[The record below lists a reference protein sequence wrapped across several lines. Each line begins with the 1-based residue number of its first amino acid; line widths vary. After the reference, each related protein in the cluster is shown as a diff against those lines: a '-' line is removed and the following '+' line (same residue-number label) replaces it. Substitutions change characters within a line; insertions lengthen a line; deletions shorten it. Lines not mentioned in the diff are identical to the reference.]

1 MTALFYIGLGLLLLL
16 AAAAQ
21 LLLYS
26 AGNYVP
32 RVPPPV
38 PGTVRIACVGDS
50 ITFGALVKGRK
61 TNCYPAQLGKR
72 LGNGYSVRNFGANG
86 HAVQKSADKPYW
98 QHPYFKASTDFEP
111 DIVLLMLGTNDAL
124 ERNWRGAAPF
134 IADYREMID
143 RYQSLPKR
151 PVICLMTPPTQ
162 YPVDNPTK
170 VIHEL
175 RNGELDEI
183 TGAILKLAGELALS
197 VIDINAATKNHP
209 EYFKFDGI
217 HPDAGGARLIA
228 ETVYRFIVSENI
240 TA

>member
-1 MTALFYIGLGLLLLL
+1 MTALYYIGLVLLILM

-38 PGTVRIACVGDS
+38 SGTVRIACVGDS
-50 ITFGALVKGRK
+50 ITFGALVKRRGA
-61 TNCYPAQLGKR
+61 NCYPAQLQKL
-72 LGNGYSVRNFGANG
+72 LGSRYSVRNFGANG
-86 HAVQKSADKPYW
+86 HAAQKSADKPYW
-98 QHPYFKASTDFEP
+98 QHPYFKASTEFDS

-124 ERNWRGAAPF
+124 ERNWRGAGPF
-134 IADYREMID
+134 IADYREMITH
-143 RYQSLPKR
+143 YQALPKR
-151 PVICLMTPPTQ
+151 PVVCLMTPPTQ
-162 YPVDNPTK
+162 FPVDNPTK

-175 RNGELDEI
+175 RKDELSEI
-183 TGAILKLAGELALS
+183 TEAIIKLGAELSLS
-197 VIDINAATKNHP
+197 VIDVNTATKNHP

-228 ETVYRFIVSENI
+228 ETACRVLTTEVLKG
-240 TA
+240 